1 MNPDDTLQA
10 TTFED
15 IEKESTTTIKE
26 SVILGDDATEH
37 LSDAQ
42 LANCLQTLNRKFKV
56 SNVIPDATEMSGRI
70 VEKTQQQSTNENNH
84 ETYPESSH
92 LTLGNTG

>member
-1 MNPDDTLQA
+1 MNPDDTLEA

-15 IEKESTTTIKE
+15 TEKESTTTIKE

-42 LANCLQTLNRKFKV
+42 LANCLHTLNRKFKV

-70 VEKTQQQSTNENNH
+70 VEKTQQQSTN
-84 ETYPESSH
+84 
-92 LTLGNTG
+92 